1 MADSPYFDSSLPA
14 TVTFFCSQDG
24 RYGEIH
30 SVVFLS
36 FTAISII
43 KLEIPSDN
51 SLTSPHSSSSP
62 SNIEKCSRCLARKQE
77 RLNTGYSPPCMRYPD
92 SWALE
97 SRIQLQESGIKIPLT
112 RNPQSSIWNINSQ
125 IFFDYLTRRKARLD
139 PFINANGINHFSM
152 LSNATIE
159 CYLSAC
165 SSRFQITIGRS
176 KVHQHKSKASNDI
189 DRNDCTLPG
198 YKTLGQGVSLWCDD
212 TLKRNE
218 NTE

>member
-1 MADSPYFDSSLPA
+1 ML
-14 TVTFFCSQDG
+14 
-24 RYGEIH
+24 
-30 SVVFLS
+30 SV
-36 FTAISII
+36 
-43 KLEIPSDN
+43 
-51 SLTSPHSSSSP
+51 
-62 SNIEKCSRCLARKQE
+62 SRSKAGTPQHRLLA
-77 RLNTGYSPPCMRYPD
+77 PCMRYPD

-165 SSRFQITIGRS
+165 SSRFEITIGRS
-176 KVHQHKSKASNDI
+176 KVHQHKSKASNDV

-198 YKTLGQGVSLWCDD
+198 YKTLGQGVSLWRDD

-218 NTE
+218 NAEWKAGPDLQ

>member
-1 MADSPYFDSSLPA
+1 MLP
-14 TVTFFCSQDG
+14 V
-24 RYGEIH
+24 
-30 SVVFLS
+30 
-36 FTAISII
+36 
-43 KLEIPSDN
+43 
-51 SLTSPHSSSSP
+51 
-62 SNIEKCSRCLARKQE
+62 SRSKARTPQHRLLA
-77 RLNTGYSPPCMRYPD
+77 PCMRYPE

-112 RNPQSSIWNINSQ
+112 RNPQSSIWNPNSQ
-125 IFFDYLTRRKARLD
+125 IFFVTQGKTRS
-139 PFINANGINHFSM
+139 FANGINHFSM

-165 SSRFQITIGRS
+165 SSRFHVKIGKS
-176 KVHQHKSKASNDI
+176 KVHQHKSKASNDV

-198 YKTLGQGVSLWCDD
+198 YKTFGQGVSLWCDD

>member
-1 MADSPYFDSSLPA
+1 ML
-14 TVTFFCSQDG
+14 
-24 RYGEIH
+24 
-30 SVVFLS
+30 SV
-36 FTAISII
+36 
-43 KLEIPSDN
+43 
-51 SLTSPHSSSSP
+51 
-62 SNIEKCSRCLARKQE
+62 SRSKAGTPQHRLLA
-77 RLNTGYSPPCMRYPD
+77 PCMRYPD

-112 RNPQSSIWNINSQ
+112 RNPQSSIWNSNSQ
-125 IFFDYLTRRKARLD
+125 IFFNYLTRRKARLD

-176 KVHQHKSKASNDI
+176 KVHQYKSKASNDV

-198 YKTLGQGVSLWCDD
+198 YKTLRQGVPLWCDD

-218 NTE
+218 NTEWKAGPDLQ